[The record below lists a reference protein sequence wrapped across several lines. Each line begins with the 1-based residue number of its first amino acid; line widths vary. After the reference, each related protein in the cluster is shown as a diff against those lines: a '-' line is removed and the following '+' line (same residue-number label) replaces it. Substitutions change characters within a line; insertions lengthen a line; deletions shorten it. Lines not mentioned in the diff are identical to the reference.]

1 MKLGFLTACMPER
14 PLSEVVHVATTAGY
28 QMLEVACWPR
38 SGERDHHASH
48 IDVATLDEAGAR
60 EIRGLMEHS
69 GLAISALA
77 YYENNLAADPN
88 ERAVVNGH
96 LRKAVDAAQLLGVGL
111 VGTFVGND
119 LSKTP
124 TENVEEEAAVFG
136 ELTAYAGERGVRLMI
151 ENCPMVGW
159 QRPYTPG
166 NLCYAPAQW
175 DELFA
180 RVPDLGLNIDPSHLY
195 WLGVDPYAAA
205 RDYGA
210 RASCTPTPRTPRSC
224 ASGTRASPSWTT
236 AGGATACPAWANS
249 TGRASSARC
258 KRAATTL
265 CSAPSMRTPSGKARP
280 TKLTAA
286 SPWASA
292 SSRRC
297 CIIPHKR
304 AGTVA
309 RCSDRY
315 AVLRGGARPTKWQTG
330 LNPRL
335 MSMGADVVIAII

>member
-1 MKLGFLTACMPER
+1 MKLGLLTACMPER

-38 SGERDHHASH
+38 GGERDHHASH

-60 EIRGLMEHS
+60 EIRGLMERQ

-88 ERAVVNGH
+88 ERAVVNRH
-96 LRKAVDAAQLLGVGL
+96 LRKTVDAAHLLGVGL

-124 TENVEEEAAVFG
+124 RENVEEAATVFG
-136 ELTAYAGERGVRLMI
+136 ELTAYAKERGVRLMI

-175 DELFA
+175 DALLA

-195 WLGVDPYAAA
+195 WLGVDPYAVA

-210 RASCTPTPRTPRSC
+210 HIVHAHAKDTEILRARHARVPVLDDGWWRYRMPGLGELNWPRFISALQEGGYDFVLSTEHEDPIWE
-224 ASGTRASPSWTT
+224 GSPERVD
-236 AGGATACPAWANS
+236 GGLIL
-249 TGRASSARC
+249 GQRF
-258 KRAATTL
+258 L
-265 CSAPSMRTPSGKARP
+265 AP
-280 TKLTAA
+280 LL
-286 SPWASA
+286 
-292 SSRRC
+292 
-297 CIIPHKR
+297 
-304 AGTVA
+304 
-309 RCSDRY
+309 Y
-315 AVLRGGARPTKWQTG
+315 
-330 LNPRL
+330 
-335 MSMGADVVIAII
+335 

>member
-60 EIRGLMEHS
+60 EIRGLMERQ

-96 LRKAVDAAQLLGVGL
+96 LRKTVDAAQLLGVGL

-124 TENVEEEAAVFG
+124 TENVEEAATVFG

-175 DELFA
+175 DALFA

-210 RASCTPTPRTPRSC
+210 HIVHAHAKDTEILHQRHARIPVLDDGWWRYRMPGLGELNWPRFISALQEGGYDDVLSTEHEDPVWEGAPDRVDGGLILGQRFL
-224 ASGTRASPSWTT
+224 APLLYHPS
-236 AGGATACPAWANS
+236 
-249 TGRASSARC
+249 
-258 KRAATTL
+258 
-265 CSAPSMRTPSGKARP
+265 
-280 TKLTAA
+280 
-286 SPWASA
+286 
-292 SSRRC
+292 
-297 CIIPHKR
+297 
-304 AGTVA
+304 
-309 RCSDRY
+309 
-315 AVLRGGARPTKWQTG
+315 
-330 LNPRL
+330 
-335 MSMGADVVIAII
+335 

>member
-1 MKLGFLTACMPER
+1 MKLGLLTACMPER

-38 SGERDHHASH
+38 GGERDHHASH

-60 EIRGLMEHS
+60 EIRGLMERQ

-96 LRKAVDAAQLLGVGL
+96 LRKTVDAARLLGVGL

-124 TENVEEEAAVFG
+124 LENVEEAATVFG
-136 ELTAYAGERGVRLMI
+136 ELTAYAKERGVRLMI

-175 DELFA
+175 DALLA

-195 WLGVDPYAAA
+195 WLGVDPYAVA

-210 RASCTPTPRTPRSC
+210 RIVHAHAKDTEILRERHARIPVLDDGWWRYRMPGLGELNWPRFISALQEGGYDFVLSTEHEDPIWE
-224 ASGTRASPSWTT
+224 GSPERVD
-236 AGGATACPAWANS
+236 GGLIL
-249 TGRASSARC
+249 GQRF
-258 KRAATTL
+258 L
-265 CSAPSMRTPSGKARP
+265 AP
-280 TKLTAA
+280 LL
-286 SPWASA
+286 
-292 SSRRC
+292 
-297 CIIPHKR
+297 
-304 AGTVA
+304 
-309 RCSDRY
+309 Y
-315 AVLRGGARPTKWQTG
+315 
-330 LNPRL
+330 
-335 MSMGADVVIAII
+335 